1 MTLDEQQA
9 RIANILLFAI
19 EMTQDD
25 KQTASIERYKLFLEA
40 CNICPETFTR
50 TDAQHQLEE
59 DAEHYYHRSNLDK
72 IAAEVRADDLRKE
85 TENLLLA
92 KQQTITRAYGSVK
105 DTTP

>member
-59 DAEHYYHRSNLDK
+59 DAEHYYRSNIDK
-72 IAAEVRADDLRKE
+72 VAAEVRADDLRR
-85 TENLLLA
+85 ENESIVLA
-92 KQQTITRAYGSVK
+92 NHQTITRAYGSVK

>member
-59 DAEHYYHRSNLDK
+59 DAEHYYHRSNIDK
-72 IAAEVRADDLRKE
+72 VAAEVRADDLRR
-85 TENLLLA
+85 ENESIVLA
-92 KQQTITRAYGSVK
+92 NHQTITRAYGSVK